1 MKKGLAKRPFFH
13 CPNGRSDSV
22 AKALQAGILEVG
34 RYLLR
39 LAAEIPVNI
48 KGSDPFIDPFI
59 LCWKKY

>member
-13 CPNGRSDSV
+13 CPNGQSDSV

-34 RYLLR
+34 RCLLR

-48 KGSDPFIDPFI
+48 KGSDPMPVS
-59 LCWKKY
+59 